1 MTTDPAAMTDVQVK
15 QYREA
20 VAALVA
26 ACLQQL
32 RAYPLPDE
40 AGPDASGAT
49 PHE

>member
-1 MTTDPAAMTDVQVK
+1 MTSDPAAMTDEQVK

-40 AGPDASGAT
+40 AEPDVSGTA
-49 PHE
+49 HE